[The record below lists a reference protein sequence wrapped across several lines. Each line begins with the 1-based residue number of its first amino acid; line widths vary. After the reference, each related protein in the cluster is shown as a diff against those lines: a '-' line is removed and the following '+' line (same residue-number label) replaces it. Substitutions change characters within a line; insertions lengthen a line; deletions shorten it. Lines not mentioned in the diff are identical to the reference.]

1 MGTTCSFAIWGV
13 YVSKNETFAFFSTDE
28 LIASN
33 ASPNH
38 TISLSFPISE
48 TPEEDVA
55 VDDSLSILGNLGE
68 GGMGE
73 VLLVREACP
82 RREVALKIAKD
93 RKRHYMRAIKHE
105 AMIMGSLEHPNII
118 PVHRVMD
125 SDEHG
130 LCMLMKKVDGKSLDE
145 YGDSFGDMEWIR
157 SGIQIL
163 IQVCHALEY
172 AHNQGIIHRDIKPE
186 NIMTGAFGEVY
197 LLDWGTALDI
207 SSLHTAQKAILGTP
221 AYMAPEMLTGNPG
234 LIKPYTDVY
243 LLGATL
249 HEMLTGQKRHSGSNM
264 EEILL
269 SVRRSE
275 PETYAEHVPEQLEQ
289 LVNRACHLVPAERV
303 QTIKGF
309 REELER
315 YLEQREGYRIFEEA
329 QKTALLFQKEE
340 AVDVRLGHFFAA
352 RFGFEQALRI
362 IPNHSESQEALASL
376 LYQMVD
382 WQIERGQLVMAKGMY
397 KSLPNPCEKLH
408 QRMKKAIEDQER
420 QERKR
425 IEIERV
431 AQDQDKSQS
440 KRERLILTVSVSAI
454 CLGMMATVIIYDTIF
469 EPTITPSRLIATMGS
484 ISIVTSCAL
493 LFGRKQLLANAVS
506 RRISISLWLGTL
518 GFPLVVLSSF
528 VHFPSQ
534 NEAVVANFIMSIH
547 LIIVA
552 MTFSMVH
559 PAIRTGGMIG
569 FGALLLFFASLFRP
583 DFTHTALL
591 LSGCLAVAGLIL
603 DWNKEQKEDKEE

>member
-1 MGTTCSFAIWGV
+1 M
-13 YVSKNETFAFFSTDE
+13 SKNETFAFFSTDE

-38 TISLSFPISE
+38 TISLSFPISD
-48 TPEEDVA
+48 TPQEDVS

-93 RKRHYMRAIKHE
+93 KKQHYMRAIKHE

-145 YGDSFGDMEWIR
+145 YSDSFGDIEWIR

-197 LLDWGTALDI
+197 LLDWGTALDM

-221 AYMAPEMLTGNPG
+221 AYMAPEMLTGNPS

-249 HEMLTGQKRHSGSNM
+249 HEILTGSKRHSGLNM
-264 EEILL
+264 EEILR
-269 SVRRSE
+269 SVRTSKSHVYE
-275 PETYAEHVPEQLEQ
+275 SHVPEQLGQ
-289 LVNRACHLVPAERV
+289 LVNRACHLITTQRI
-303 QTIKGF
+303 QTIQAF
-309 REELER
+309 RTELER

-329 QKTALLFQKEE
+329 QKAATLFQKEN
-340 AVDVRLGHFFAA
+340 AVDIRLGYFFTA

-362 IPNHSESQEALASL
+362 IPNHSESHAALESL

-382 WQIERGQLVMAKGMY
+382 WQIERGQFIMAKGIY
-397 KSLPNPCEKLH
+397 KSLVKPCEKL
-408 QRMKKAIEDQER
+408 QKRMVQAIEAQER

-425 IEIERV
+425 LEIERV
-431 AQDQDKSQS
+431 AQDHDKSQS

-454 CLGMMATVIIYDTIF
+454 CLVMMAAVIIYDAIF
-469 EPTITPSRLIATMGS
+469 EPTITPSRLIMTMGS
-484 ISIVTSCAL
+484 ISVVTSCAL

-528 VHFPSQ
+528 VHFPAQ

-569 FGALLLFFASLFRP
+569 FGALLLFFGSLFSP

-603 DWNKEQKEDKEE
+603 DWNKEQKEEKEE

>member
-1 MGTTCSFAIWGV
+1 M
-13 YVSKNETFAFFSTDE
+13 SKNQTFAFFSTDE

-33 ASPNH
+33 TSPNH

-48 TPEEDVA
+48 VSEQDVS

-93 RKRHYMRAIKHE
+93 KQLHYMRAIKHE

-145 YGDSFGDMEWIR
+145 YSDSFGDLEWIR

-163 IQVCHALEY
+163 IQVCYALEY

-197 LLDWGTALDI
+197 LLDWGTALDM

-221 AYMAPEMLTGNPG
+221 AYMAPEMLTGNPT
-234 LIKPYTDVY
+234 LINSYTDVY
-243 LLGATL
+243 LIGATL
-249 HEMLTGQKRHSGSNM
+249 HELLTGTKRHSGTTM
-264 EEILL
+264 DEIL
-269 SVRRSE
+269 SSIRTSE
-275 PETYAEHVPEQLEQ
+275 SYTYEHHIPDQLGQ
-289 LVNRACHLVPAERV
+289 LVNQACHLVPAKRI
-303 QTIKGF
+303 QTIQDF
-309 REELER
+309 REELEQ
-315 YLEQREGYRIFEEA
+315 YIEQREGYRIFEEA
-329 QKTALLFQKEE
+329 QKSAILFQKEG
-340 AVDVRLGHFFAA
+340 AVDIRLGYFFTA

-362 IPNHSESQEALASL
+362 IPNHSESHEALESL
-376 LYQMVD
+376 LYQMVN
-382 WQIERGQLVMAKGMY
+382 WQIDRGQLVMANGIY
-397 KSLPNPCEKLH
+397 KSLTKPCEKL
-408 QRMKKAIEDQER
+408 QNRMTQAIEDQER
-420 QERKR
+420 QEKKR
-425 IEIERV
+425 LEIERV
-431 AQDQDKSQS
+431 AQDHDKSHS
-440 KRERLILTVSVSAI
+440 KRERLILTVSVSTI
-454 CLGMMATVIIYDTIF
+454 CLGMMAAVIIYDTIF
-469 EPTITPSRLIATMGS
+469 EPTITPSRLIVTMGS

-528 VHFPSQ
+528 VHFPAQ

-547 LIIVA
+547 LILVA
-552 MTFSMVH
+552 LTFSMVH

-569 FGALLLFFASLFRP
+569 FGALLLFFGSLFLP
-583 DFTHTALL
+583 DWTHTALL
-591 LSGCLAVAGLIL
+591 LSGCIAVAGLIL
-603 DWNKEQKEDKEE
+603 DLNKERKEDKKDS

>member
-1 MGTTCSFAIWGV
+1 MSR
-13 YVSKNETFAFFSTDE
+13 NETLAFFSTDE
-28 LIASN
+28 LIASKT
-33 ASPNH
+33 SPNH

-48 TPEEDVA
+48 TSEHDVS

-93 RKRHYMRAIKHE
+93 KQLHYMRAIKHE

-145 YGDSFGDMEWIR
+145 YSDFFGNMEWVR

-163 IQVCHALEY
+163 IQVCRALEY
-172 AHNQGIIHRDIKPE
+172 AHNRGIIHRDIKPE

-197 LLDWGTALDI
+197 LLDWGTALDM
-207 SSLHTAQKAILGTP
+207 SSIHTAQKAILGTP
-221 AYMAPEMLTGNPG
+221 AYMAPEMLTGNPT
-234 LIKPYTDVY
+234 LIKAYTDVY

-249 HEMLTGQKRHSGSNM
+249 HEILTGERRHSGTNM
-264 EEILL
+264 EEILI
-269 SVRRSE
+269 SIRTSE
-275 PETYAEHVPEQLEQ
+275 SYEYGGHIPEQLGH
-289 LVNRACHLVPAERV
+289 LVNQACHLIPAQRI
-303 QTIKGF
+303 QTIQDF

-315 YLEQREGYRIFEEA
+315 YIEQREGYRIFEEA
-329 QKTALLFQKEE
+329 QKSAVLFQKEA

-362 IPNHSESQEALASL
+362 IPSHSESHEALESL

-382 WQIERGQLVMAKGMY
+382 WQIERGQLVMAKGIY
-397 KSLPNPCEKLH
+397 KSLVNPCEKL
-408 QRMKKAIEDQER
+408 QVRMNQALEAQER

-425 IEIERV
+425 LEIERV
-431 AQDQDKSQS
+431 AQDHDKSQS
-440 KRERLILTVSVSAI
+440 KRERLILTASVSAI
-454 CLGMMATVIIYDTIF
+454 CLGMMAVVIIYDAIF
-469 EPTITPSRLIATMGS
+469 ASTITPSRLMVTMGS
-484 ISIVTSCAL
+484 ISLVTSCAL
-493 LFGRKQLLANAVS
+493 LFGRKQLLSNAVS
-506 RRISISLWLGTL
+506 SRISTSLWLGTL

-528 VHFPSQ
+528 VHFPGQ
-534 NEAVVANFIMSIH
+534 DEAIVANFIMSIH
-547 LIIVA
+547 LIIVSL
-552 MTFSMVH
+552 TFAMVH

-569 FGALLLFFASLFRP
+569 FGALLLFLGSLFRP
-583 DFTHTALL
+583 EWTHTALL
-591 LSGCLAVAGLIL
+591 LSGCIAVAGLIL
-603 DWNKEQKEDKEE
+603 DLSKERKEDKEEY

>member
-1 MGTTCSFAIWGV
+1 M
-13 YVSKNETFAFFSTDE
+13 SKNETFAFFSTDE

-38 TISLSFPISE
+38 TISLSFPISDL
-48 TPEEDVA
+48 PDQDIS

-93 RKRHYMRAIKHE
+93 KQQHYMMAIKHE

-145 YGDSFGDMEWIR
+145 YSDSFGDMEWIR

-163 IQVCHALEY
+163 IQVCYALEY

-197 LLDWGTALDI
+197 LLDWGTALDT

-221 AYMAPEMLTGNPG
+221 AYMAPEMLTGNPS

-249 HEMLTGQKRHSGSNM
+249 HEMLTGTKRHSGQNM
-264 EEILL
+264 EEILN
-269 SVRRSE
+269 SVRNSKAY
-275 PETYAEHVPEQLEQ
+275 TYESYVPEQLGQ
-289 LVNRACHLVPAERV
+289 LVNRSCHLITTERI
-303 QTIKGF
+303 QTIQHF
-309 REELER
+309 REELEL

-329 QKTALLFQKEE
+329 QKSAVLFQKEG

-362 IPNHSESQEALASL
+362 VPNYSEGHEALESL

-382 WQIERGQLVMAKGMY
+382 WQIERGQLIMAKGMY
-397 KSLPNPCEKLH
+397 KSLRNPCKKL
-408 QRMKKAIEDQER
+408 QKKMKLALEEQER

-425 IEIERV
+425 LEIERV
-431 AQDQDKSQS
+431 AQDHDKSQS
-440 KRERLILTVSVSAI
+440 KRERLILTISVSAI
-454 CLGMMATVIIYDTIF
+454 CLGMMAAVIIYDAIF
-469 EPTITPSRLIATMGS
+469 APTITPSRLIVTMGS
-484 ISIVTSCAL
+484 ISLVTSCAL

-569 FGALLLFFASLFRP
+569 FGALLMFFGSLFFP
-583 DFTHTALL
+583 EWTHTALL
-591 LSGCLAVAGLIL
+591 LSGCIAVAGLIL
-603 DWNKEQKEDKEE
+603 DWNKERKEDKEV